1 MTQQSLNASVRSYY
15 DNWKKKYLKNDL
27 SSLPGGYYVKGEIT
41 GDADGFKPL
50 GTSEGQGYGMIITVL
65 MAVMIRMLK
74 KSMTVYLKQQE
85 LLKALKI
92 LI

>member
-1 MTQQSLNASVRSYY
+1 ME
-15 DNWKKKYLKNDL
+15 KEIFENDL

-65 MAVMIRMLK
+65 MAGYDSNAQ

-85 LLKALKI
+85 LLKLSKS
-92 LI
+92 

>member
-1 MTQQSLNASVRSYY
+1 MRM
-15 DNWKKKYLKNDL
+15 
-27 SSLPGGYYVKGEIT
+27 
-41 GDADGFKPL
+41 GFKPL

-65 MAVMIRMLK
+65 MAGYDSNAQK
-74 KSMTVYLKQQE
+74 YMTDYLKQQE